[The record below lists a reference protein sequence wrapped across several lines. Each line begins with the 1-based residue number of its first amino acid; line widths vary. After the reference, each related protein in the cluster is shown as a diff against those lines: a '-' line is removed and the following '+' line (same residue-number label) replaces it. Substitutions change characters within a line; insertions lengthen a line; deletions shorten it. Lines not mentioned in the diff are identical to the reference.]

1 MREEVHAAKNN
12 HPYRVDIAVGS
23 NVYLEERFS
32 DFSSFIHETDLRMYE
47 NKRKVKENQ
56 LEVMG

>member
-1 MREEVHAAKNN
+1 MREEIHGVENN
-12 HPYRVDIAVGS
+12 HPYLVDIAVGS
-23 NVYLEERFS
+23 NVYQEDRFT
-32 DFSSFIHETDLRMYE
+32 DFGTFIHETDLRMYE